1 MPISTQCCF
10 KDNLWYFDACIAYTG
25 YYCTTSPLLFLLM
38 LVERCFSCDVFDLHM
53 HLDQLMNILLS
64 PEIAAD
70 WHIDK
75 VTSITLDHLVSSN
88 RLFLNEYTWN
98 KSGRLW
104 NWCLERPISLY
115 IKKKNICMQ
124 LESSSSPTV
133 IQKVRFPSKINA
145 GCMTGRIKQSVQWWP
160 HRSML
165 MAQRLRMLAVH
176 IITSRVTKM
185 SQWILLKRHSPTT

>member
-1 MPISTQCCF
+1 MPV
-10 KDNLWYFDACIAYTG
+10 YTIL
-25 YYCTTSPLLFLLM
+25 S
-38 LVERCFSCDVFDLHM
+38 LHFMFPM
-53 HLDQLMNILLS
+53 HLFTRWYILLS

-70 WHIDK
+70 WHIK
-75 VTSITLDHLVSSN
+75 KFTVITLDHLVSGN
-88 RLFLNEYTWN
+88 RLFLNKYTWN
-98 KSGRLW
+98 KSERLW
-104 NWCLERPISLY
+104 NLCLERPISLH
-115 IKKKNICMQ
+115 KKKKPNICMQ

-133 IQKVRFPSKINA
+133 VQRVRFPSKINS